1 MLYFAPIVNLF
12 TFILTS
18 WSSYRWE
25 DLVDL
30 SLFARNDREN
40 DVLQWIGALDMRV
53 MGACCA
59 DERLKPLLKLNVST
73 GMAEDRLLT
82 HLSQHFEP
90 SEVGH
95 LAKCL
100 CVPLVSIR
108 VGKIN
113 KQGTFLSPTSI
124 RGNLCLILLPTSEL
138 RISFIGD
145 DGSMERL
152 ATLSSADQ
160 CAAIEIEEISADNSG
175 RSFFIKTTDKWGFYF
190 WCSKKSK
197 LTGSE
202 LLKKMKDMVMR
213 KPSLAELSGISEARL
228 NYFACHLRTHLAGSM
243 VINAHAGGFLSASP
257 PADDSVDSTELHFL
271 QLGSRIPQTNSQWSK
286 TNLIY
291 QGSLCPRS
299 NSFAEGLP
307 ESLSSLR
314 IAGRKKLRGGENSEK
329 YVSCVDD
336 DNLNISDPSNSFISE
351 KDKLPV
357 ANGINPFATL
367 NFVDAFGKSAE
378 LPFSSHKI
386 QVPSSGQSHFSP
398 QYCWCPQ
405 YALGNSQHLPVS
417 STESLSLPP
426 LSSLLSTVRRP
437 SNSLLIS
444 IPSLNLIEVPLVD
457 FPSLLPEPLVRVF
470 GRCSSTM
477 STTFPPLNPKLVDP
491 LLPNPES
498 LLEKSAR
505 ETLRMLMSNDKQN
518 VFATGSRGL
527 YSGAGDVDAISSSSM
542 TNMGLV
548 FLSEKPFK
556 ICPNRDDSV
565 DEEEKPSSSGFEF

>member
-1 MLYFAPIVNLF
+1 MVNSEKRQF
-12 TFILTS
+12 TNDQRTDDVNQTS
-18 WSSYRWE
+18 GDDESVNVS
-25 DLVDL
+25 L
-30 SLFARNDREN
+30 SGRNDREN

-53 MGACCA
+53 MGACRA

-73 GMAEDRLLT
+73 D
-82 HLSQHFEP
+82 FEP
-90 SEVGH
+90 SVGH

-113 KQGTFLSPTSI
+113 KQGTFLSPTSEE
-124 RGNLCLILLPTSEL
+124 RNLCLILLPTSEL

-152 ATLSSADQ
+152 ATLSSDRIGLV
-160 CAAIEIEEISADNSG
+160 AIEIEEIS
-175 RSFFIKTTDKWGFYF
+175 RTTR
-190 WCSKKSK
+190 
-197 LTGSE
+197 SE
-202 LLKKMKDMVMR
+202 LLKK
-213 KPSLAELSGISEARL
+213 
-228 NYFACHLRTHLAGSM
+228 
-243 VINAHAGGFLSASP
+243 
-257 PADDSVDSTELHFL
+257 
-271 QLGSRIPQTNSQWSK
+271 
-286 TNLIY
+286 
-291 QGSLCPRS
+291 
-299 NSFAEGLP
+299 
-307 ESLSSLR
+307 
-314 IAGRKKLRGGENSEK
+314 
-329 YVSCVDD
+329 
-336 DNLNISDPSNSFISE
+336 

-437 SNSLLIS
+437 SSSLLIS
-444 IPSLNLIEVPLVD
+444 IPSLNLTEVPPVD
-457 FPSLLPEPLVRVF
+457 FPSLLPEPLVRLQTSQNIPTFTPLMCDPIVHVPMF
-470 GRCSSTM
+470 EVCSSGSGYLVSAGPTM
-477 STTFPPLNPKLVDP
+477 STTFPPLNPKLMDP

-505 ETLRMLMSNDKQN
+505 ETLRMLMSNNKQN

-527 YSGAGDVDAISSSSM
+527 YSGAGDVDAIPSSSM
-542 TNMGLV
+542 TNMRLV